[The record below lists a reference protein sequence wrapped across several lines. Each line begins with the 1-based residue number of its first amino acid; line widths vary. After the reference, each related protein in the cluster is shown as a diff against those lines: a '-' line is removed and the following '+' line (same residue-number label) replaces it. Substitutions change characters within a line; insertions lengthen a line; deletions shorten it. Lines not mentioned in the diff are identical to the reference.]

1 MLSNVI
7 SGLANKKTV
16 SIAPGSDLTVYLAT
30 TKTKKTNKPKDSIN
44 RCLLKKD
51 VRRMAKVVENQVRE
65 LHSKNSVFT
74 KIIIHGYRQYCGM
87 VLDITSNQTLEKII
101 IHVSI

>member
-1 MLSNVI
+1 MDIIHLTF

-30 TKTKKTNKPKDSIN
+30 TKTKKTSKPKDSIN

-51 VRRMAKVVENQVRE
+51 VRRMAKVVENQVR
-65 LHSKNSVFT
+65 LSYIQQHSKNNMIS
-74 KIIIHGYRQYCGM
+74 II
-87 VLDITSNQTLEKII
+87 SNNVEWK
-101 IHVSI
+101 S